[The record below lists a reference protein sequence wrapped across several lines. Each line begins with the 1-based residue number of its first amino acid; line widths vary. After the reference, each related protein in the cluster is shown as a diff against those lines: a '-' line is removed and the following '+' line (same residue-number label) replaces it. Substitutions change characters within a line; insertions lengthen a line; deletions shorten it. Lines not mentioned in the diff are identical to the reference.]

1 MVKVQKDESAEE
13 KILAA
18 ARKIFMTRG
27 MAGARMQEIADEAG
41 INKALVHYYF
51 RSKEQLFETIFE
63 RLTQGFWAQVTTV
76 FDSDEP
82 LFDKIR
88 NFCGLYIDK
97 VIQNP
102 YIPLFVLY
110 ELNQRPDA
118 LTKVFRDNPPNPTKL
133 MHQIEAE
140 VKAGNIRPI
149 APPQLFMNMLSL
161 CVLPFIGKPM
171 FMAVMNI
178 DDKAFLNLMQQRK
191 TEVPEFIINSIKK

>member
-1 MVKVQKDESAEE
+1 MVKAQKDDSTEE
-13 KILAA
+13 KIFAA
-18 ARKIFMTRG
+18 AKKVFMARG

-51 RSKEQLFETIFE
+51 RSKEQLFEKIFE
-63 RLTQGFWAQVTTV
+63 RLTEGFWEQVTSV
-76 FDSDEP
+76 FESDEP

-88 NFCGLYIDK
+88 NFCALYIEK

-110 ELNQRPDA
+110 EMSQRPDA

-133 MHQIEAE
+133 IKQIEAE

-149 APPQLFMNMLSL
+149 APPQLFMNMISM

-171 FMAVMNI
+171 FKSVMNI
-178 DDKAFLNLMQQRK
+178 NDEAFLHLMQQRK